1 MTNTKKALTQISKTV
16 TFTPV
21 QASSLVESYAHVG
34 GDLAIRLKNGSAYI
48 YKGVDNATVTGFIN
62 AASKGKYFGTNIR
75 NKFVAEQAE

>member
-1 MTNTKKALTQISKTV
+1 MTNTKKALTQISKSV

-21 QASSLVESYAHVG
+21 PASSLVESYAHVG

-48 YKGVDNATVTGFIN
+48 YKGVDTATVKAFVD
-62 AASKGKYFGTNIR
+62 APSKGKYFGAHIR